1 MRVKNVLRIGSFIQS
16 HQKSFFVFVLTIFL
30 QQHYQLKSLYSKR
43 YSANFAVRVKVREF
57 SYFLLILSPTQK
69 SKNTL
74 FTVIITAHPYE
85 FIVFNI
91 HSFLLYYY
99 TDSHLSYS
107 KIAIFNEQI
116 ANHFQ
121 PVIIT
126 IYSIYSNLFL
136 HSNMKTLVNAPPTP
150 TLIHSCLQYNSCN
163 RVRNAV

>member
-16 HQKSFFVFVLTIFL
+16 HQKSFFAFVLTIFL
-30 QQHYQLKSLYSKR
+30 QQHYQLKSIYSKR
-43 YSANFAVRVKVREF
+43 YSAIFAVRVKVREF
-57 SYFLLILSPTQK
+57 SYFSRTYYQRIK

-85 FIVFNI
+85 FIDFNI
-91 HSFLLYYY
+91 YSFLLYHY
-99 TDSHLSYS
+99 TDSHLTYL

-116 ANHFQ
+116 AFHFQ

-136 HSNMKTLVNAPPTP
+136 HSNMKTLVNTPPTP

-163 RVRNAV
+163 RFRNTV